1 MITLRGERPYSG
13 WEAAEICMSRAFFV
27 ALCLS
32 TVIAGTALAAPSRQP
47 GVLASKAS
55 DAHRAGP
62 NGAYGG
68 LKYNARPPL
77 RHDDNANRQPYYY
90 RYYSDTDRSPTSCRR
105 YAQRAIDTE
114 NSNWWTRYRACLK

>member
-1 MITLRGERPYSG
+1 
-13 WEAAEICMSRAFFV
+13 MSRAFFI

-32 TVIAGTALAAPSRQP
+32 LAVSDAAHAAGRQP
-47 GVLASKAS
+47 GVLQPQAS

-68 LKYNARPPL
+68 LKYNRVPMRGAGDVR
-77 RHDDNANRQPYYY
+77 DNANKQPYYY
-90 RYYSDTDRSPTSCRR
+90 RYYSDTDRSPRSCRR
-105 YAQRAIDTE
+105 YAQRAIDTK